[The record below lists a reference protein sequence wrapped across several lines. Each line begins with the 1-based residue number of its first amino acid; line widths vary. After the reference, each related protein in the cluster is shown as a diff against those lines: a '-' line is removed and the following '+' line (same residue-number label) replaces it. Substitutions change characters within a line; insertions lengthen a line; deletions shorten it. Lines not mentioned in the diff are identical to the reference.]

1 MSATDAIAELRASI
15 AAMTERLTLLT
26 TVPPSVT
33 VGSKLLWSIDGDNRR
48 VGIALKDGAILQ
60 VKIVEEGAYIPHFDP
75 RVRQRFA
82 TYADWIVSLPAGGT
96 VTTAGHD
103 TRTSVE
109 KKLAT
114 SMEGLTDAQKVRKL
128 LGTWGIR
135 AYAVEGESPLEAL
148 NSYMQ
153 WVRYRRSEL
162 AAITE
167 EEDIAD
173 PGRRRKLTALLARGA
188 AKVQMLRTRAYRL
201 TEEESRTKPAR
212 VYQLGTAK
220 LYARMSGNLQMIT
233 ERDGRILL
241 GDRWANS
248 FAEHGVPMKA
258 NGSPALT
265 VRYRRQ
271 MYEL

>member
-26 TVPPSVT
+26 AVPPSVASGT
-33 VGSKLLWSIDGDNRR
+33 KLRWSLDGDNRR
-48 VGIALKDGAILQ
+48 VAIALKDGAILQ
-60 VKIVEEGAYIPHFDP
+60 VKIVEEGSHAWTTDP
-75 RVRQRFA
+75 RIRQKFA
-82 TYADWIVSLPAGGT
+82 TYADWIATLPRGGT
-96 VTTAGHD
+96 VATVEPD
-103 TRTSVE
+103 TRNSVE
-109 KKLAT
+109 KRLAT
-114 SMEGLTDAQKVRKL
+114 SLEGLTDAQKVRKL

-135 AYAVEGESPLEAL
+135 ASAVEGESPLEAL

-153 WVRYRRSEL
+153 WVRFRRSEL

-188 AKVQMLRTRAYRL
+188 AKVQMLRTRVHRL
-201 TEEESRTKPAR
+201 SEEESRTKPAR

-220 LYARMSGNLQMIT
+220 LYARISGELQMIT

-241 GDRWANS
+241 GYRWANT
-248 FAEHGVPMKA
+248 FADSGIDVKP
-258 NGSPALT
+258 NGSPALA